1 MYTYYVAYIPHWY
14 LIESIYLTFSCWFFL
29 YWKKK
34 SCTKHQLAPIT
45 ALHWICEHCSDTL
58 VRNHFWHILTVYQI
72 FIYLCSYISD
82 VNIAGPHYIE
92 KGHPIR
98 LTCNAS
104 GQSRS
109 PKYISWYIGGL
120 HLYNGINRNVRIIT
134 YPRSDVNTLY
144 SELRIAKSDIDNAGT
159 YVCQTSFFNDVLKV
173 AKHKLL
179 VING

>member
-1 MYTYYVAYIPHWY
+1 M
-14 LIESIYLTFSCWFFL
+14 
-29 YWKKK
+29 
-34 SCTKHQLAPIT
+34 
-45 ALHWICEHCSDTL
+45 
-58 VRNHFWHILTVYQI
+58 
-72 FIYLCSYISD
+72 YLCSYISV

-109 PKYISWYIGGL
+109 PKSISWYIGGL

-179 VING
+179 VINGEYNIIML